1 MIHSIRET
9 WRRWRVEAAR
19 RAMLELY
26 AEAEQDGTRAS
37 FQRYAQQ
44 SHRYFDLR
52 RYYRSNP
59 L

>member
-1 MIHSIRET
+1 MIRSIVET

-37 FQRYAQQ
+37 FRRYAAS
-44 SHRYFDLR
+44 SHKYFDLR
-52 RYYRSNP
+52 RYYRSTP